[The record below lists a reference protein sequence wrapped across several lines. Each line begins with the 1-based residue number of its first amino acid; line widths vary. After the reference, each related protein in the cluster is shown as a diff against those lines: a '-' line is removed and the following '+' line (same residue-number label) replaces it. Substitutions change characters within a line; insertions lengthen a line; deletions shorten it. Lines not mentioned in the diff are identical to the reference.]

1 MEEGEEGR
9 QRLTTDEEEEQKQ
22 QQQQQQ
28 QQQQHQQRMK
38 QEPGADEH
46 WKSEGSGGTGRRCDC
61 TSKTQLRD
69 LRANV
74 LELITMLVP
83 DFDMGQ
89 AGTDIDLNSS
99 KVDDLITEFISGVA
113 AK

>member
-1 MEEGEEGR
+1 MKRREMEEEACDGKEK
-9 QRLTTDEEEEQKQ
+9 D
-22 QQQQQQ
+22 
-28 QQQQHQQRMK
+28 
-38 QEPGADEH
+38 
-46 WKSEGSGGTGRRCDC
+46 GRRCGC
-61 TSKTQLRD
+61 GSKTQLRD

-89 AGTDIDLNSS
+89 AGSDIDLNSS
-99 KVDDLITEFISGVA
+99 KVDELITEFISGVS

>member
-1 MEEGEEGR
+1 MEEGKENG
-9 QRLTTDEEEEQKQ
+9 QRRTTDEEEEEQQQKQ
-22 QQQQQQ
+22 Q
-28 QQQQHQQRMK
+28 RLK
-38 QEPGADEH
+38 LEPGTDHHH
-46 WKSEGSGGTGRRCDC
+46 WKSDEEHGEDGPCDC
-61 TSKTQLRD
+61 SSKTRLRD

-89 AGTDIDLNSS
+89 VGSDIDLNSS
-99 KVDDLITEFISGVA
+99 KVDDLITEFISGVS